1 MVSKPKSVVAPAR
14 PAAKKAA
21 PRRVPAAQR
30 PITDDH
36 RMTSTVKKTPA
47 KLATAFQQI
56 VQRELSQRA
65 DAGDTPSPEALLWA
79 AAHASR
85 ELLAE
90 RWAVT
95 QAADRANKTARRV
108 HYLSMEFLMGR
119 ALGNAV
125 AALGLDNALR
135 EASEQSGTP
144 LPDVLEREADAA
156 LGNGGLGRLAACFLD
171 SFATLGLPSFGYG
184 VRYQYGMFAQQIAG
198 GRQVETPDDW
208 LKRGNPWEIHRP
220 ELRWFVGFGGRVQ
233 ADGAGRRWVPAER
246 VIATAFDFIVPG
258 HGTERVSTLRQ
269 WHAQSE
275 QPIDFAAFCRGEH
288 LASGRE
294 RLSADMLNWVLYPD
308 DSTHAGREMR
318 LKQEFLLVS
327 ASLQDMLA
335 RHLREGRALH
345 DFGRQNS
352 VHLNDTHPALV
363 PVELMRLL
371 IDEHGLAW
379 ADAWSITQQA
389 VSYTNHTL
397 MPEALET
404 WAVPLFEGLLP
415 RHMEIVYEINRR
427 FLEEIRA
434 RFPGDNDIVR
444 RLSLID
450 ENGDRRVRMASI
462 SVLASH
468 KVNGVSAL
476 HSDLMVKTI
485 FADFAKLYPDRF
497 TNITNGVTPRRWLTQ
512 ANPALSAVIDAQ
524 IGGGWRADA
533 GELKALEK
541 HAHKK
546 TVQTAFVKA
555 KRANKERLAALVR
568 RELGVVIDPA
578 SLFDVHIKRIHE
590 YKRQLLN
597 LLHVVS
603 RYQAIVADPHAD
615 WVPRTIIFAG
625 KAASAYQTAKAIVN
639 LIHDVARVIN
649 SDPRVGDKL
658 KLVFLPNYSVSL
670 AELILPAADLS
681 EQIST
686 AGTEASGTGNMKF
699 ALNGALTIGTWDGAN
714 IEMAQSMGEDNLF
727 VFGLRADDV
736 AKTKALG
743 YDPRLYVEENQPL
756 KRVLDAI
763 THGEFSP
770 GEPDRYRGLI
780 DGLLN
785 RDTYLLMAD
794 FADYVATQAK
804 VDALWRDKAAWA
816 ECAIKNVAAM
826 GPFSSDRTIREY
838 VEKVWTAPKRR

>member
-1 MVSKPKSVVAPAR
+1 
-14 PAAKKAA
+14 
-21 PRRVPAAQR
+21 
-30 PITDDH
+30 
-36 RMTSTVKKTPA
+36 
-47 KLATAFQQI
+47 
-56 VQRELSQRA
+56 
-65 DAGDTPSPEALLWA
+65 
-79 AAHASR
+79 
-85 ELLAE
+85 
-90 RWAVT
+90 
-95 QAADRANKTARRV
+95 
-108 HYLSMEFLMGR
+108 MEFLMGR

-125 AALGLDNALR
+125 AALGLDDELRAAAAEAGTAL
-135 EASEQSGTP
+135 S
-144 LPDVLEREADAA
+144 DVLEREADAA

-184 VRYQYGMFAQQIAG
+184 VRYQYGMFAQAIAG
-198 GRQVETPDDW
+198 GRQVEAPDDW

-233 ADGAGRRWVPAER
+233 ADGTGRRWVPAER

-258 HGTERVSTLRQ
+258 HGTERVATLRQ

-275 QPIDFAAFCRGEH
+275 NPIDFAAFCRGEH

-294 RLSADMLNWVLYPD
+294 RLAADMLNWVLYPD

-363 PVELMRLL
+363 PAELMRLL
-371 IDEHGLAW
+371 IDEHGLPWDEAW
-379 ADAWSITQQA
+379 KITQQA

-404 WAVPLFEGLLP
+404 WAIPLFEALLP
-415 RHMEIVYEINRR
+415 RHMEIVYEINGRW
-427 FLEEIRA
+427 LAEIRS
-434 RFPGDNDIVR
+434 RFPGDEEMVR
-444 RLSLID
+444 RLSLIEED
-450 ENGDRRVRMASI
+450 GERRVRMAAL

-476 HSDLMVKTI
+476 HSKLCVETI
-485 FADFAKLYPDRF
+485 FADFAKLYPERF
-497 TNITNGVTPRRWLTQ
+497 TNVTNGVTPRRWLMQ
-512 ANPALSAVIDAQ
+512 ANPGLSSFIDAQ
-524 IGGGWRADA
+524 IGEGWRADA
-533 GELKALEK
+533 DELAGLARR
-541 HAHKK
+541 AHLK
-546 TVQTAFVKA
+546 TAQAAFAKA

-568 RELGVVIDPA
+568 RELGLVIDPA
-578 SLFDVHIKRIHE
+578 SLFDVQIKRIHE

-597 LLHVVS
+597 LLHVVA
-603 RYQAIVADPHAD
+603 RYQAIVEHPHAH
-615 WVPRTIIFAG
+615 WVPRTVIFAG

-649 SDPRVGDKL
+649 SDPRVGNKL

-670 AELILPAADLS
+670 AEVILPAADLS

-699 ALNGALTIGTWDGAN
+699 ALNGAITIGTWDGAN
-714 IEMAQSMGEDNLF
+714 IEMAQAMGERNMF
-727 VFGLRADDV
+727 VFGLRADAV
-736 AKTKALG
+736 AKIKSLG
-743 YDPRLYVEENQPL
+743 YDARLYVEENAQL
-756 KRVLDAI
+756 KRVLDAVA
-763 THGEFSP
+763 HGDFSP
-770 GEPDRYRGLI
+770 GEPERYRGLI
-780 DGLLN
+780 EGLLN
-785 RDTYLLMAD
+785 RDTYMLMAD

-804 VDALWRDKAAWA
+804 VDALWKDGAAWN
-816 ECAIKNVAAM
+816 ERAIRNVAAM
-826 GPFSSDRTIREY
+826 GHFSSDRTIREY
-838 VEKVWTAPKRR
+838 VEKIWVAPKR